1 MRIFSRLVGGL
12 GVLAG
17 MVLAAAAAGAAE
29 GQPSDGRVPFI
40 RPKPDWDR
48 FVILVWQYQTRAQDD
63 LELYKQA
70 GFHGFHID
78 RGAGAQ
84 AQVDFAREAGF
95 PYYVDHAADKGYLYL
110 SSDANRSAVSR
121 KKTVIP
127 RPNSLADPKTIEILQ
142 GHLRKNVAVTKQGPV
157 LAYAFDDEISLGVF
171 NSPAEVDGSELSVAG
186 YRAWLKAAYG
196 SIEKLNAQWG
206 TSLKDFSEAQP
217 CSFEDVRAAHAAP
230 PFAKWNLSRWMD
242 WRTYMDTQ
250 FADCLAGL
258 ARFTNTLDPAT
269 PAGFVGGQQPAPY
282 GGYDY
287 SKITKSIQWI
297 EAYDIGGTCEILRS
311 LWKWP
316 ERRPYVQTW
325 FSSGDPRRDAWFLWY
340 YLVHGNR
347 GVIAWPDK
355 GGSWFHWKGGGLAPF
370 IAANAATIREVQGE
384 VSKFI
389 LDPETRFDADPIALY
404 YSHPS
409 VQASWVMD
417 AVPHGGTWPNRS
429 SSMDNANSSSA
440 RNRVAWMKILEDC
453 GYQYNVV
460 TPEQVTAGA
469 LEKEGYKVLI
479 LGRTICLSDAEA
491 AAIRKFVEQ
500 GGTVIAD
507 YLTGVLDE
515 HGKGRA
521 AGGALDDL
529 FGIKRDESKG
539 YLDGKTIAE
548 INGELYSKPF
558 LQRLSYGGV
567 TRQDSILIYER
578 GLSRPGGPLPGG
590 EKERFR
596 FRNHVGRGEAFY
608 LNLTPV
614 AFCDLNERLGD
625 FGTRWRG
632 MLSGI
637 LSGAAVD
644 VRAEVFA
651 GGKPVPLSETLFL
664 RKGDTVVLAVVK
676 NPPREAAVDSAG
688 KIEDVFGDPTDVEIR
703 LARPATAIRNLR
715 TGEKLPDGAVI
726 KARWQPWEALLFEMK
741 WPQAPVAN

>member
-1 MRIFSRLVGGL
+1 MPICGRLA
-12 GVLAG
+12 GVLVVWAG
-17 MVLAAAAAGAAE
+17 LALAAAAACAAE
-29 GQPSDGRVPFI
+29 GQPADGRVPFI

-63 LELYKQA
+63 LELYRQA

-84 AQVDFAREAGF
+84 AAVDFARGAGF
-95 PYYVDHAADKGYLYL
+95 PYYVDHAADKGYLHL

-127 RPNSLADPKTIEILQ
+127 RPYSLADPKTIEILQ

-186 YRAWLKAAYG
+186 YRAWLKATYG

-217 CSFEDVRAAHAAP
+217 CSFEDVRAAHTAP
-230 PFAKWNLSRWMD
+230 PFARWNLSRWMD
-242 WRTYMDTQ
+242 WRSYMDTQ

-258 ARFTNTLDPAT
+258 TRFTNTLDPAT

-287 SKITKSIQWI
+287 SKIGKSIQWI
-297 EAYDIGGTCEILRS
+297 ESYDIGGTCEILRS

-325 FSSGDPRRDAWFLWY
+325 FSTGDPKRDAWFLWY

-347 GVIAWPDK
+347 GVIAWPDR
-355 GGSWFHWKGGGLAPF
+355 GGSWFHYKGGGLAPF
-370 IAANAATIREVQGE
+370 IAENAATIREVQGE
-384 VSKFI
+384 ASRFI
-389 LDPETRFDADPIALY
+389 LDPDTRFDADPIALY

-417 AVPHGGTWPNRS
+417 VVPHGGTWPNRS
-429 SSMDNANSSSA
+429 SSMDNANSSSG
-440 RNRVAWMKILEDC
+440 RNRVAWMKLLEDC

-460 TPEQVTAGA
+460 TPEQVVAGV
-469 LEKEGYKVLI
+469 LEKERYKVLI

-558 LQRLSYGGV
+558 LQRLSYEGSSRV
-567 TRQDSILIYER
+567 YER
-578 GLSRPGGPLPGG
+578 GTVSVEDGQHGQVFS
-590 EKERFR
+590 K
-596 FRNHVGRGEAFY
+596 VGRGEMRY
-608 LNLTPV
+608 LNLSPV
-614 AFCDLNERLGD
+614 DYNDLGKRTGQPGGIWRCDIG
-625 FGTRWRG
+625 G
-632 MLSGI
+632 MLVEDLGW
-637 LSGAAVD
+637 
-644 VRAEVFA
+644 RARVLV
-651 GGKPVPLSETLFL
+651 GKDPLDLTETLFW
-664 RKGDTVVLAVVK
+664 RKGDTVVLAVIK

-688 KIEDVFGDPTDVEIR
+688 KIEDVFGAPVDVNIN
-703 LARPATAIRNLR
+703 LAKPATAIRNLR

-741 WPQAPVAN
+741 WP

>member
-1 MRIFSRLVGGL
+1 
-12 GVLAG
+12 
-17 MVLAAAAAGAAE
+17 
-29 GQPSDGRVPFI
+29 
-40 RPKPDWDR
+40 
-48 FVILVWQYQTRAQDD
+48 
-63 LELYKQA
+63 
-70 GFHGFHID
+70 
-78 RGAGAQ
+78 
-84 AQVDFAREAGF
+84 
-95 PYYVDHAADKGYLYL
+95 
-110 SSDANRSAVSR
+110 
-121 KKTVIP
+121 
-127 RPNSLADPKTIEILQ
+127 
-142 GHLRKNVAVTKQGPV
+142 
-157 LAYAFDDEISLGVF
+157 
-171 NSPAEVDGSELSVAG
+171 
-186 YRAWLKAAYG
+186 
-196 SIEKLNAQWG
+196 
-206 TSLKDFSEAQP
+206 
-217 CSFEDVRAAHAAP
+217 
-230 PFAKWNLSRWMD
+230 MD
-242 WRTYMDTQ
+242 WRSYMDTQ
-250 FADCLAGL
+250 FADCLANL

-325 FSSGDPRRDAWFLWY
+325 FSSGDPKRDAWFLWY

-347 GVIAWPDK
+347 GVIAWPDR
-355 GGSWFHWKGGGLAPF
+355 GGSWFHYKGGGLAPF

-389 LDPETRFDADPIALY
+389 LDPDTRFDADPIALY

-417 AVPHGGTWPNRS
+417 VVPHGGSWPNRS
-429 SSMDNANSSSA
+429 SSLDNANSSSG
-440 RNRVAWMKILEDC
+440 RNRVAWMKLLEDC

-460 TPEQVTAGA
+460 TPEQVTAGV
-469 LEKEGYKVLI
+469 LQKEGYKVLI

-515 HGKGRA
+515 HGKGRPQ
-521 AGGALDDL
+521 GALDDL

-558 LQRLSYGGV
+558 RERLSYNGALRHGGMV
-567 TRQDSILIYER
+567 VYER
-578 GLSRPGGPLPGG
+578 GTVAQGARAVSRVVTAD
-590 EKERFR
+590 
-596 FRNHVGRGEAFY
+596 VGTQREVGKGRAAY

-614 AFCDLNERLGD
+614 AYSDLTQRALPWGGGWYCLMLQMGPRVAGVLQRAKVFASPSLAWPRFVERL
-625 FGTRWRG
+625 FW
-632 MLSGI
+632 
-637 LSGAAVD
+637 
-644 VRAEVFA
+644 
-651 GGKPVPLSETLFL
+651 
-664 RKGDTVVLAVVK
+664 RKGDTVVLAVIK

-688 KIEDVFGDPTDVEIR
+688 KVEDVFGDPIDVEIQ

-726 KARWQPWEALLFEMK
+726 KARWQPWEALLFEMQ

>member
-558 LQRLSYGGV
+558 LQRLSYEGSSRV
-567 TRQDSILIYER
+567 YER
-578 GLSRPGGPLPGG
+578 GTVSVGDGQHGQVLS
-590 EKERFR
+590 K
-596 FRNHVGRGEAFY
+596 VGRGEMRY
-608 LNLTPV
+608 LNLSPV
-614 AFCDLNERLGD
+614 DYNDLGKRTGQPGGIWRCDIG
-625 FGTRWRG
+625 G
-632 MLSGI
+632 MLVEDLGW
-637 LSGAAVD
+637 
-644 VRAEVFA
+644 RARVLV
-651 GGKPVPLSETLFL
+651 GKDPLDLTETLFW
-664 RKGDTVVLAVVK
+664 RKGDTVVLAVIK
-676 NPPREAAVDSAG
+676 NPPRDAAVDSAG
-688 KIEDVFGDPTDVEIR
+688 KIEDVFGDPIDVEIR
-703 LARPATAIRNLR
+703 LARPATAIRNFR

-726 KARWQPWEALLFEMK
+726 KARWQPWEALLFEIK
-741 WPQAPVAN
+741 WP

>member
-1 MRIFSRLVGGL
+1 MKERGCRMRIFSRLVGGL

-186 YRAWLKAAYG
+186 YRAWLKATYG

-206 TSLKDFSEAQP
+206 TALKDFSEAQP
-217 CSFEDVRAAHAAP
+217 CSFEELRAAHAAP

-242 WRTYMDTQ
+242 WRSYMDAQ
-250 FADCLAGL
+250 FADCLANL
-258 ARFTNTLDPAT
+258 SRFTNTLDPAT

-325 FSSGDPRRDAWFLWY
+325 FSTGDPKRDAWFLWY
-340 YLVHGNR
+340 YLVHGCR
-347 GVIAWPDK
+347 GVIAWPDR
-355 GGSWFHWKGGGLAPF
+355 GGSWFHYKGGGLAPF

-389 LDPETRFDADPIALY
+389 LDPDTRFDADPIALY
-404 YSHPS
+404 HSHPS

-417 AVPHGGTWPNRS
+417 VVPHGGTWPNRS
-429 SSMDNANSSSA
+429 SSMDNANSSSG
-440 RNRVAWMKILEDC
+440 RNRVAWMKLLEDC

-460 TPEQVTAGA
+460 TPEQVTAGV
-469 LEKEGYKVLI
+469 LQKEGYKVLI
-479 LGRTICLSDAEA
+479 LGRTICMSDAEA
-491 AAIRKFVEQ
+491 AAIRRFVEQ

-515 HGKGRA
+515 HGKGRPQ
-521 AGGALDDL
+521 GALDDL

-548 INGELYSKPF
+548 INGELYQRPF
-558 LQRLSYGGV
+558 LQRLSYDGALRIKEMSV
-567 TRQDSILIYER
+567 YER
-578 GLSRPGGPLPGG
+578 GTRDVGG
-590 EKERFR
+590 ELTAAC
-596 FRNHVGRGEAFY
+596 VGPRDIGNGHATY

-614 AFCDLNERLGD
+614 VYTDLGERLGNVGRLWYSYA
-625 FGTRWRG
+625 GTLIQTAGARRRAR
-632 MLSGI
+632 LCSG
-637 LSGAAVD
+637 GED
-644 VRAEVFA
+644 
-651 GGKPVPLSETLFL
+651 VPLTETLFW
-664 RKGDTVVLAVVK
+664 RKGDTVVLAVIK

-688 KIEDVFGDPTDVEIR
+688 KIEDVFGQPIDVEVK

-741 WPQAPVAN
+741 WP